1 MTEKL
6 LRDRQYKV
14 FDVAEKNTIFHL
26 KKIRSWKKIE
36 QNVEN
41 KRTSR
46 RKETVKL
53 QELLAGY

>member
-36 QNVEN
+36 QNVE
-41 KRTSR
+41 KKK
-46 RKETVKL
+46 KEQVGEKKL
-53 QELLAGY
+53 